1 MILKQLFSLEI
12 VLTGSVHRK
21 PIWRIEGF
29 VCVCVLNVVHH
40 FACMTIDMFI
50 KFAYY

>member
-29 VCVCVLNVVHH
+29 VCVCVCAECGASFCLHD
-40 FACMTIDMFI
+40 F
-50 KFAYY
+50 